1 MKRLCVVL
9 VAMVPG
15 LMLAHGCASF
25 PIKLEKPDW
34 PVREDGTPWARCEDL
49 DPSGNVRDR
58 CCVTEG
64 PVVVSDDGI
73 PRGTWE
79 IRDNCEPIPS
89 PTPEPTPE
97 PDPGPGPT
105 PEPDPEPTPDPTPP
119 PPPAGTCPPITAF
132 RCFEGDDT
140 ALAGVEVSA
149 AERRVI
155 ASRPGYLVEVHERGQ
170 HLRAKIRTPDPD
182 AEPDLRR
189 WTEDVAAELR
199 RAGYCAYSGDPGG
212 SSPDEILIVVDDPEG
227 LGDAEQWDLAKC
239 GAVDPDKRYCVG
251 SDLEHQPFD
260 CVLRDSGPD
269 LGSGGPGDPG
279 PEDEPESEPSYCT
292 VTGHGNADGPLRFPS
307 MLAACQ
313 FGLDY
318 AADAGHTERHTSG
331 GEVWFHDA
339 GRGWYRRATC
349 ERYDIPDPQRGRV
362 INTYDWFG
370 VECFP

>member
-1 MKRLCVVL
+1 MKRRRWTGLCVVL

-15 LMLAHGCASF
+15 LVMAHGCASF
-25 PIKLEKPDW
+25 PIQLEREDW
-34 PVREDGTPWARCEDL
+34 PVRDDGTPYASCQLGANVPEDMPRVSC
-49 DPSGNVRDR
+49 D
-58 CCVTEG
+58 CATEG
-64 PVVVSDDGI
+64 PVVDFV
-73 PRGTWE
+73 GTWE
-79 IRDNCEPIPS
+79 IRECPAP
-89 PTPEPTPE
+89 PPPP
-97 PDPGPGPT
+97 PPP
-105 PEPDPEPTPDPTPP
+105 PEPDPEPDPDPTPPPP

-132 RCFEGDDT
+132 RCFDGDST

-155 ASRPGYLVEVHERGQ
+155 ASRPGYLIEVHERGQ
-170 HLRAKIRTPDPD
+170 HLRAKIRTPDPG

-227 LGDAEQWDLAKC
+227 LVDAEQWDLAKC

-279 PEDEPESEPSYCT
+279 PEDEPEGYCT
-292 VTGHGNADGPLRFPS
+292 VRGHGNADGPLRFPT

-313 FGLDY
+313 FSLDW
-318 AADAGHTERHTSG
+318 ASDAGHTTRHTSG
-331 GEVWFHDA
+331 GETWFYDE

-349 ERYDIPDPQRGRV
+349 ERYDSPGGRRLSGPE
-362 INTYDWFG
+362 WFG